1 MNFILGLISGI
12 LAQIVTFIQL
22 QGQFKYVWMKDNP
35 LLVALIGIPLSLLY
49 INAVSYM
56 VKHFNGEMWPSRIL
70 GFSIGVIVFTIMSW
84 LWFKEPLTLKTLVCL
99 GLACCILAI
108 QLLWK

>member
-1 MNFILGLISGI
+1 MNFTLGLIFGI

-22 QGQFKYVWMKDNP
+22 QGQFKYPWMKDNP
-35 LLVALIGIPLSLLY
+35 MLVALIGIPLSLLY
-49 INAVSYM
+49 IKAVSHM
-56 VKHFNGEMWPSRIL
+56 VEHFNGEMWPSRIL
-70 GFSIGVIVFTIMSW
+70 GFAVGVIVFTIMSW
-84 LWFKEPLTLKTLVCL
+84 LWFKEPLTLKTVVCL